1 MIENQTIH
9 CETASVGRYI
19 MTASN
24 HLDTNVEPN
33 LTKVK
38 GDTAAPYAHIVQSQQ
53 QEQSSLPLANRA
65 ASNAPEQGFLTMTS
79 PFEAASNQPHSGFLN
94 SVESSAGHL
103 LTSAESS
110 GSQFMNSAESS
121 GSEFLHDQG
130 DMWSRVADGQGS
142 VKDDAMAALEFT
154 AGASLAIAGGAALAG
169 VIGAVGL
176 DGIGSMGILGYSPL
190 TAGLVPPPL
199 FVMPMSML

>member
-1 MIENQTIH
+1 
-9 CETASVGRYI
+9 
-19 MTASN
+19 
-24 HLDTNVEPN
+24 
-33 LTKVK
+33 
-38 GDTAAPYAHIVQSQQ
+38 
-53 QEQSSLPLANRA
+53 
-65 ASNAPEQGFLTMTS
+65 MTS

-110 GSQFMNSAESS
+110 GS
-121 GSEFLHDQG
+121 EFLHDQG
-130 DMWSRVADGQGS
+130 DMWNRVADGQGS

-176 DGIGSMGILGYSPL
+176 DGVGSVGILGYSPL
-190 TAGLVPPPL
+190 TAGLMPSPA
-199 FVMPMSML
+199 FVFSTSML